1 MSRNCQLSIV
11 NCQLYC
17 QLSIDIDSAIM
28 GILSEAILRRGGTPM
43 ALLSN
48 LQWDVMVFVL
58 IFCRWAGM
66 VMLTPVFGARGVP
79 PIIRLVLALAL
90 SLIVYPVL
98 LPTVTPFAGDLA
110 AFAAVLLKET
120 LVGLTFG
127 FILNLITFIMMGAG
141 ELIDFQLGFIMGS
154 TIDPLFGN
162 RSFIA
167 GNFLLILTTMILL
180 ATNAHHMMIAALVK
194 SYSYIPINP
203 THIPNS
209 SGFFVTILG
218 QTILLSLQIAMPI
231 YGSLVIANV
240 GVGLLAKTVPQ
251 LNLLN
256 LFFPVKIVFG
266 LIMFYLTITLLGSEV
281 YRVAE
286 ISFDWLDELFRGWRQ

>member
-1 MSRNCQLSIV
+1 
-11 NCQLYC
+11 
-17 QLSIDIDSAIM
+17 
-28 GILSEAILRRGGTPM
+28 M
-43 ALLSN
+43 ALLEN
-48 LQWDVMVFVL
+48 LQWNVLVFIL

-79 PIIRLVLALAL
+79 PIIRLVLSLSL
-90 SLIVYPVL
+90 SLIVYPIL
-98 LPTVTPFAGDLA
+98 MPAVTPFDGGVP
-110 AFAAVLLKET
+110 AFTAVVFKET

-180 ATNAHHMMIAALVK
+180 ATNAHHMMIAAMVK

-203 THIPNS
+203 THIPDS
-209 SGFFVTILG
+209 SAFFVKILG

-231 YGSLVIANV
+231 YGALVIANV
-240 GVGLLAKTVPQ
+240 GVGLLAKVVPQ

-266 LIMFYLTITLLGSEV
+266 LVMFYLTITLLGGEV
-281 YRVAE
+281 SRLVD
-286 ISFDWLDELFRGWRQ
+286 ISFGWLDELFRGWRQ